1 MLVGEVF
8 DEAVGVVVYGLVEG
22 VEGGKIVPIPILLI
36 SHVVSN
42 SAWQRDKAYEEVVII
57 WYYSHLL
64 APFCDRS
71 SMGV

>member
-1 MLVGEVF
+1 MFRLGKTKW
-8 DEAVGVVVYGLVEG
+8 EG
-22 VEGGKIVPIPILLI
+22 VGDTLLQIEGGGH
-36 SHVVSN
+36 S
-42 SAWQRDKAYEEVVII
+42 YEEVVII